1 MSRDIT
7 AGVSSA
13 ISDTQVRPALLWY
26 GEFTSGNAYLWTGL
40 GNLSWNSI
48 TWSGAGTLLGI
59 SNIEESSEIKASGIN
74 VTLSGVPSSLIS
86 LALGDVRQGYECAV
100 YMAFFDTN
108 NAIISDPVL
117 VFEGRLDTASI
128 VEDGETSTV
137 SITYESRLIDLQ
149 RAREIR
155 YTDEEQQRLFTGDV
169 GLQYVASLQDS
180 QITWGKGQNGNAQS
194 QSPSTNNNNESVSF
208 TTD

>member
-1 MSRDIT
+1 MSRSIT
-7 AGVSSA
+7 VGVSNA
-13 ISDTQVRPALLWY
+13 ISATQVRPALLWY
-26 GEFTSGNAYLWTGL
+26 GQFTSGNAYLWTGL

-59 SNIEESSEIKASGIN
+59 SNIEESSEIKAAGIN

-86 LALGDVRQGYECAV
+86 LALGDVRQGYECSV
-100 YMAFFDTN
+100 YMAFFDAN

-137 SITYESRLIDLQ
+137 SITYESRLIELQ
-149 RAREIR
+149 RSKEIR
-155 YTDEEQQRLFTGDV
+155 YTDEEQQRLFSGDL
-169 GLQYVASLQDS
+169 GLQYVTSLQDS
-180 QITWGKGQNGNAQS
+180 QITWGKGQNNNVQTQTPSDNDPGNDFNDGA
-194 QSPSTNNNNESVSF
+194 
-208 TTD
+208 

>member
-7 AGVSSA
+7 ASVSNA
-13 ISDTQVRPALLWY
+13 ISATQVRPALLWY
-26 GEFTSGNAYLWTGL
+26 GQFTSGNAYLWTGQ

-59 SNIEESSEIKASGIN
+59 SNIEESSEIKAAGIS
-74 VTLSGVPSSLIS
+74 VSLSGVPSSLIS
-86 LALGDVRQGYECAV
+86 LALSDVRQGYETDV
-100 YMAFFDTN
+100 YMAFFDEN

-117 VFEGRLDTASI
+117 IFEGRLDTASI

-137 SITYESRLIDLQ
+137 SLTYESRLIDLQ

-155 YTDEEQQRLFTGDV
+155 YTDEEQQRLFSGDI

-180 QITWGKGQNGNAQS
+180 QVTWGKGQNSNAQS
-194 QSPSTNNNNESVSF
+194 QTPITNNQNENV
-208 TTD
+208 DVDQR

>member
-117 VFEGRLDTASI
+117 VFEGGSIRPQSSRMARL
-128 VEDGETSTV
+128 
-137 SITYESRLIDLQ
+137 L
-149 RAREIR
+149 
-155 YTDEEQQRLFTGDV
+155 LF
-169 GLQYVASLQDS
+169 
-180 QITWGKGQNGNAQS
+180 
-194 QSPSTNNNNESVSF
+194 QSPMNLGSSIYRGRGRFATRTRSNKGYLQAMLVCNMWQVSKTRRSHGARVRMAMHKANHLPP
-208 TTD
+208 TTTMRA